1 MGFRFRKTIRL
12 GSLLRLNVSKSGLS
26 TSVGKPGA
34 SINVGPRGVSTNVGL
49 PGTGLSY
56 RSTRR
61 MVPTEHVPGGG
72 WMLVLLLIILLAL
85 LAGCAG
91 NPTFTDAPAVGKPQA
106 SVIVESRIADLATVS
121 ATCSWKAREG
131 GTRFLPGTSIK
142 GCTFE
147 EHGRYVILWTDP
159 KSFTNVEAFEVAGH
173 ELYHRHNFIDHK

>member
-1 MGFRFRKTIRL
+1 MGFRFRKVIRL
-12 GSLLRLNVSKSGLS
+12 GPLLRLNLSKSGLS

-34 SINVGPRGVSTNVGL
+34 SINMGPRGTTTSVGL

-56 RSTRR
+56 RTTRTST
-61 MVPTEHVPGGG
+61 GGAG
-72 WMLVLLLIILLAL
+72 NGLLLVAL
-85 LAGCAG
+85 LAVLMFLLSACAG

-106 SVIVESRIADLATVS
+106 TVVVESRIADLATVS

-131 GTRFLPGTSIK
+131 GTRFLPGATIK

-147 EHGRYVILWTDP
+147 EQGHFVILWTDP
-159 KSFTNVEAFEVAGH
+159 KSFGNREAFEVAGH